1 MKKLLAVVL
10 SAAMVLGMSTVAFA
24 DSTENVATD
33 ITLSVDGN
41 TVSINASGS
50 WNLVNET
57 HVTWDA
63 TVTPEKKAQSMDF
76 VGAYMA
82 AGMQGALM
90 VNDTVNGEIILAGAF
105 ANTSGAL
112 LDYTGVLY
120 TITFPEGTTVDVTCG
135 NDTVTVGAEAPEP
148 SVEPS
153 EDPVE
158 PSVAPTTPA
167 DDKKDDVVPT
177 TPADDKKDDVT
188 PTTPADD
195 KTPSQTPSADKKNNT
210 TANPSTTTN
219 KTTAAKTADVAP
231 VATMAVLALAAAAV
245 VVAMKKKV
253 TE

>member
-63 TVTPEKKAQSMDF
+63 DVTPVKKGQSMDF

-148 SVEPS
+148 T
-153 EDPVE
+153 DAPVE
-158 PSVAPTTPA
+158 PSVAPTAPA

-188 PTTPADD
+188 PSKAPTT
-195 KTPSQTPSADKKNNT
+195 DKKDDT
-210 TANPSTTTN
+210 TASTKAPATTAN

>member
-24 DSTENVATD
+24 DSTENAATD
-33 ITLSVDGN
+33 ITLSVEGN

-57 HVTWDA
+57 HVTWDEA
-63 TVTPEKKAQSMDF
+63 VTPEKKAQSMDF

-90 VNDTVNGEIILAGAF
+90 VNDTVNGEVILAGAF
-105 ANTSGAL
+105 TNTSGAL
-112 LDYTGVLY
+112 LDYTGAIY
-120 TITFPEGTTVDVTCG
+120 TITFPEGTTVEVTC
-135 NDTVTVGAEAPEP
+135 NEETVTVGAVADETPAPSDDP
-148 SVEPS
+148 VEPS

-167 DDKKDDVVPT
+167 DDKKDDVAPT
-177 TPADDKKDDVT
+177 TSNAPTTDKKDD
-188 PTTPADD
+188 
-195 KTPSQTPSADKKNNT
+195 T
-210 TANPSTTTN
+210 TASTKAPATTAN

>member
-63 TVTPEKKAQSMDF
+63 SVTPEKKAQSMDF

-90 VNDTVNGEIILAGAF
+90 VNDTVNGEVILAGAF
-105 ANTSGAL
+105 TNTSGAL

-135 NDTVTVGAEAPEP
+135 DDTVTVGAEAPVP
-148 SVEPS
+148 T

-158 PSVAPTTPA
+158 PTVAPTTPV

-188 PTTPADD
+188 PTTPAAS
-195 KTPSQTPSADKKNNT
+195 KAPTTDKKNDT
-210 TANPSTTTN
+210 TASTKAPATSAN